1 MLPEIVKTNSF
12 LTGLKPFLQ
21 QNRFFNINTQT
32 KVVNKSLFIN
42 RDNNSKIK
50 EKLNTEKISIAKSNS
65 KTKKIPSS
73 PPNLSDAN
81 KNIKNNSKSVDDS
94 LIRTK
99 KSKTKKSGNKLNNRK
114 PTKVQKPAPVVNS
127 KEIKPSNKKQ
137 NKAKSLKK
145 TKKINT
151 KLNNSNNNVV
161 NKNKKIN
168 ENDYFTRQ
176 LEEIKIEE
184 LLLTNETQ
192 ISIVSGPTSCG
203 KTKLIQN
210 ALQTLDI
217 DYVILES
224 NDFKNNKTLYNTLK
238 YQISPAMSNI
248 GRNRRS
254 LKTSEI
260 IDDDTIFDL
269 LCSIPE
275 EIPVII
281 DDAYALFDFV
291 NENEDD
297 DNISLKINPIIFEWI
312 YYCLENDK
320 KLNIILVSSNPLVE
334 CWIDINIPNEIV
346 CHCPIKDL
354 TYDEAEDFFYTYL
367 YEMGINSIDLKFED
381 IYPITGTRLSI
392 IKDFI
397 QEYAKKSDEDFNDLD
412 FSTLNE
418 IYNKLNDLL
427 DSTDKP
433 QLLKRIMAIM
443 VSEADRG
450 YVEEKE
456 LEYIFNNNK
465 GFDDDDRTSSSRNR
479 KMKKSKDVPIS
490 DDFWE
495 IIAMLIENHLLN
507 RYIMEFTSSEPLPSS
522 SSSRQYTQVNRPPV
536 IIKRPVL
543 FPENQCVLYAMDLI
557 LKDNNIQ
564 IGL

>member
-1 MLPEIVKTNSF
+1 MY
-12 LTGLKPFLQ
+12 
-21 QNRFFNINTQT
+21 
-32 KVVNKSLFIN
+32 
-42 RDNNSKIK
+42 
-50 EKLNTEKISIAKSNS
+50 
-65 KTKKIPSS
+65 
-73 PPNLSDAN
+73 
-81 KNIKNNSKSVDDS
+81 S
-94 LIRTK
+94 LII
-99 KSKTKKSGNKLNNRK
+99 S
-114 PTKVQKPAPVVNS
+114 
-127 KEIKPSNKKQ
+127 
-137 NKAKSLKK
+137 
-145 TKKINT
+145 
-151 KLNNSNNNVV
+151 
-161 NKNKKIN
+161 

-334 CWIDINIPNEIV
+334 CWIDISNIYIYIF
-346 CHCPIKDL
+346 IK
-354 TYDEAEDFFYTYL
+354 
-367 YEMGINSIDLKFED
+367 IN
-381 IYPITGTRLSI
+381 
-392 IKDFI
+392 
-397 QEYAKKSDEDFNDLD
+397 KKKKKE
-412 FSTLNE
+412 TQ
-418 IYNKLNDLL
+418 IYN
-427 DSTDKP
+427 
-433 QLLKRIMAIM
+433 
-443 VSEADRG
+443 
-450 YVEEKE
+450 
-456 LEYIFNNNK
+456 
-465 GFDDDDRTSSSRNR
+465 
-479 KMKKSKDVPIS
+479 
-490 DDFWE
+490 
-495 IIAMLIENHLLN
+495 
-507 RYIMEFTSSEPLPSS
+507 
-522 SSSRQYTQVNRPPV
+522 
-536 IIKRPVL
+536 
-543 FPENQCVLYAMDLI
+543 
-557 LKDNNIQ
+557 
-564 IGL
+564 